1 MIGDCKLPSNL
12 EISSS
17 LEGILASS
25 FNASVSYNV
34 PSTTPAFNSR
44 AFAFFANLQR
54 ILAGAVASSLEIA
67 IALGPSKCSSNAAK
81 SVPSKALFIIVFLQT
96 L

>member
-1 MIGDCKLPSNL
+1 MLMKKTRRWLAL
-12 EISSS
+12 
-17 LEGILASS
+17 LLAVILVGSKQI
-25 FNASVSYNV
+25 VQEVYEQ
-34 PSTTPAFNSR
+34 TG
-44 AFAFFANLQR
+44 
-54 ILAGAVASSLEIA
+54 GAVASSLEIA